1 MALQPYADPGQTLAL
16 YQAEQITPEEQER
29 RKQEV
34 RNLKL
39 ISCKTK
45 CPVVIEG
52 WRASFPPI
60 RICLCQLPIITAL
73 II

>member
-34 RNLKL
+34 RKFSFNLV
-39 ISCKTK
+39 TT
-45 CPVVIEG
+45 V
-52 WRASFPPI
+52 
-60 RICLCQLPIITAL
+60 LPEDCRQQRPR
-73 II
+73 